1 MDAIELLRWQTK
13 TAYEWLELTVSDVTA
28 EQALWQPP
36 GTANT
41 IAENYAHTVIWAD
54 VDINRYFF
62 ARAALLEDGWA
73 SRFGLDAFQ
82 LDYVPLAVGVDW
94 AALREYGRLVHGWIV
109 QLVEG
114 LTQADLDRSFQMVP
128 VQARRLEGP
137 RTLRLAR
144 PAPRAHARRGDRL
157 LEGVAGRAGL
167 PGRRGR
173 ARLTAFGGAR
183 FQVL

>member
-13 TAYEWLELTVSDVTA
+13 TAYEWLELTESDVTA

-82 LDYVPLAVGVDW
+82 LDDVPLAVGVDW

-128 VQARRLEGP
+128 VRLGVWKGLELFDLHGQHHV
-137 RTLRLAR
+137 RMHGGEIACLKGLQGG
-144 PAPRAHARRGDRL
+144 RGYL
-157 LEGVAGRAGL
+157 
-167 PGRRGR
+167 
-173 ARLTAFGGAR
+173 GGADAPD
-183 FQVL
+183 